1 MYRVYCMSTFQV
13 SKKPNVLN
21 LRFKF
26 CPPWKHLGG
35 GAKKI
40 LRFAQILPP
49 PRFISVYAL
58 AVSILI
64 SWCTI
69 WSELYSVESFLCR
82 NGPFI
87 YLTISFSF
95 KFNWLQFSMTSMTEP
110 VSENLFI
117 WNVVLWRPYCER
129 MINDHYTYKTNYWFQ
144 MQVFSVC
151 NRSRCYQ

>member
-1 MYRVYCMSTFQV
+1 MVIGMYRVYFMCTFKV
-13 SKKPNVLN
+13 SKNPNVLN

-26 CPPWKHLGG
+26 CPPVEALRG
-35 GAKKI
+35 GAKKN
-40 LRFAQILPP
+40 LGFAQILPP
-49 PRFISVYAL
+49 PRFNSVYAL
-58 AVSILI
+58 AQRRNITMFHL
-64 SWCTI
+64 I

-95 KFNWLQFSMTSMTEP
+95 KFNWQQFSMTSMTEP

-129 MINDHYTYKTNYWFQ
+129 MTNDHYTCKTKLLILNASIQ
-144 MQVFSVC
+144 CV
-151 NRSRCYQ
+151 